1 MAQAARKK
9 KRTGR
14 QAQVSGK
21 KTPSLPFTSHN
32 YILFFAG
39 IAVLIL
45 GYISMSIGPV
55 DSFWSLTL
63 APVLL
68 VIGYLIII
76 PFSFLY
82 QHKKGGRTAN
92 RESAKQQ
99 TKPFSSSG
107 LEQ

>member
-14 QAQVSGK
+14 QARVSGK
-21 KTPSLPFTSHN
+21 NPLPFTSHN

-39 IAVLIL
+39 IAVLIF

-63 APVLL
+63 APILL

-76 PFSFLY
+76 PLSFLY
-82 QHKKGGRTAN
+82 QHKRGDRTAN
-92 RESAKQQ
+92 PESAEQK
-99 TKPFSSSG
+99 TEPLSSSG
-107 LEQ
+107 SGQ

>member
-14 QAQVSGK
+14 KAQVSGK
-21 KTPSLPFTSHN
+21 TPLPFTSHN

-39 IAVLIL
+39 IAVLIF

-63 APVLL
+63 APILL
-68 VIGYLIII
+68 VIGYLVII
-76 PFSFLY
+76 PLSFLY
-82 QHKKGGRTAN
+82 QHKKSDRTAN
-92 RESAKQQ
+92 PESAKQQ
-99 TKPFSSSG
+99 TEHFSSSG